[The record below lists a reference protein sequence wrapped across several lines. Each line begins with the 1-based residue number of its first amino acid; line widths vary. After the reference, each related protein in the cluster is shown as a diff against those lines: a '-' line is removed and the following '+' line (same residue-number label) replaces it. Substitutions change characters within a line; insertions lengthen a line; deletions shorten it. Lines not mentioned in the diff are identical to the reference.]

1 MALFC
6 SNTKFPFCNSRH
18 ERDCVTAMER
28 LGNCLNAEFIADAS
42 IPDGTKLSGGQKVS
56 DPLMFDG
63 NDSNAGKKEKAGY
76 C

>member
-1 MALFC
+1 
-6 SNTKFPFCNSRH
+6 
-18 ERDCVTAMER
+18 MER

-56 DPLMFDG
+56 DSLMFDG
-63 NDSNAGKKEKAGY
+63 DDSNAREKEKAGY